1 VVLAVMFHF
10 PQALANG
17 RDKTLLCTNETAGK
31 EIVSVKTDASQ
42 NFVLNLLAFSSYRHI
57 FSCSSQKHIERSEFC
72 FKGSKNGTTKKINY

>member
-42 NFVLNLLAFSSYRHI
+42 KLRVKFAGLQFIPSHLQLFFIEAHREIRVLFQR
-57 FSCSSQKHIERSEFC
+57 
-72 FKGSKNGTTKKINY
+72 